1 MKIKYRL
8 FNNWGKICGGY
19 VYKEFYIII
28 VFIDICICIL
38 KKVIKIKIKVLL
50 EILDSNNINIKFRV
64 FYKYFFYVVFESM
77 CYY

>member
-8 FNNWGKICGGY
+8 FNNWGKICEGY
-19 VYKEFYIII
+19 VYKEFFIII
-28 VFIDICICIL
+28 VFKDICICIL

-64 FYKYFFYVVFESM
+64 FYKYFFYVVFKSM